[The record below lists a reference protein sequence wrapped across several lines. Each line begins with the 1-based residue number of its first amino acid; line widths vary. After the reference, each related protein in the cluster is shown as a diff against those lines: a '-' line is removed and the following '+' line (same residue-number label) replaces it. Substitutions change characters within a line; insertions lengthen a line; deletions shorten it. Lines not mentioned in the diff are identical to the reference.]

1 MSIRKLQ
8 FIILIGLS
16 LGSSWALGQAAK
28 SPFSSFGLG
37 DQFGN
42 AITHNQGMGGTGIS
56 NPQFWFINNMNPAL
70 LIFNRFSSFQA
81 GIIGEQRTQ
90 SSSTQSGKSG
100 NGNLN
105 YLVLSLPIKPG
116 KWTSSIGLM
125 PYTRLNYEYK
135 HTEPIQ
141 GTTTNTVDVTE
152 TGSGGI
158 NQFTWSNGVAIN
170 KYVSLGLKA
179 AYLFSST
186 TSETNSIVT
195 QSNQPS
201 ILYPNVVDRTFVTD
215 FQFTP
220 AISVHF
226 DSLFKKDYRLNIG
239 IVYDFKAN
247 LKSNFNQRLERWGP
261 KGRIDTLTLI
271 NNQYGT
277 ITVPSSIAAGI
288 SFGNSYKWTVAVDG
302 SYTNYSQYRDLAGNN
317 PYGTNDWKINAGFE
331 MTPDFASLSN
341 YLKRITYRTG
351 VSLENYA
358 YLVNGNA
365 VKDFGI
371 TFGLS
376 VPVGRISFLDLGLKV
391 GKKGD
396 KVLNTVEENYI
407 KLYFGMTL
415 NDQWFIKR
423 RFD

>member
-8 FIILIGLS
+8 FYFLAGIFLN
-16 LGSSWALGQAAK
+16 SSWVFGQAAK

-37 DQFGN
+37 EQYGN

-70 LIFNRFSSFQA
+70 LVFNRFSSFQA
-81 GIIGEQRTQ
+81 GLIGEQRTQ
-90 SSSTQSGKSG
+90 SSDTQQGKSG

-116 KWTSSIGLM
+116 KWTSAIALM

-152 TGSGGI
+152 SGTGGI
-158 NQFTWSNGVAIN
+158 NQFTWSNGVTIT
-170 KYVSLGLKA
+170 KSISVGLKA

-186 TSETNSIVT
+186 TSEYNSIVT
-195 QSNQPS
+195 QTNQPLV
-201 ILYPNVVDRTFVTD
+201 IYPNVVDRTFVSD
-215 FQFTP
+215 FKFSP
-220 AISVHF
+220 ALSIHL
-226 DSLFKKDYRLNIG
+226 DSLFKNDYRLNIG
-239 IVYDFKAN
+239 VVYDLKTN
-247 LKSNFNQRLERWGP
+247 LNSKFNQRLERWGP
-261 KGRIDTLTLI
+261 KGRIDSLTLI
-271 NNQYGT
+271 NNQSGIIT
-277 ITVPSSIAAGI
+277 IPSSIAVGI
-288 SFGNSYKWTVAVDG
+288 SFGYSHKWTVALDG
-302 SYTNYSQYRDLAGNN
+302 SYTDYSQYRDLSGKN
-317 PYGTNDWKINAGFE
+317 PYGTNDWKVNAGFE
-331 MTPDFASLSN
+331 LTPDIASLSN

-407 KLYFGMTL
+407 KFYFGMTL